1 MYIAMDTYVDRLVF
15 NSKSAVQ
22 TGTTGNS
29 VISVNKLSYK
39 YGKTVAV
46 DNISFNV
53 KKGEIFSFLG
63 PNGAGKT
70 TTINVLTTLLPVQEG
85 KVSIAG
91 FDVEKQPDEVR
102 RSIGIVFQNPTVD
115 WNLTCWESLEFHGRI
130 YSLPKEVRR
139 SRIDELLSLVE
150 LSEKRN
156 TLVKHLSG
164 GMKRR
169 LEIARGLLTRPEV
182 LFLDEP
188 TMGLDPTSRMK
199 TWDYVKKINEEG
211 VTVFLTT
218 HYMDEAD
225 RLSDNICIIDKGK
238 IIANGTSES
247 LKRALGMDM
256 IYLETNDD
264 LKSTQIIESMGIATG
279 VRSSAEGL
287 IVSLK
292 DSSQCMPKLVEK
304 IREENIE
311 IKNVNLKKPTLDDV
325 FLYFTGRG
333 LREENGEAHKA
344 DNEERG
350 GKS

>member
-1 MYIAMDTYVDRLVF
+1 MVF
-15 NSKSAVQ
+15 NNRPAIQ
-22 TGTTGNS
+22 TGAAEDN
-29 VISVNKLSYK
+29 VISVDNLRYR

-46 DNISFNV
+46 DNINFTV
-53 KKGEIFSFLG
+53 KKGEVFSFLG

-70 TTINVLTTLLPVQEG
+70 TTINLLTTLLPIQEG
-85 KVSIAG
+85 RVSISG
-91 FDVEKQPDEVR
+91 FDVEKQPDDVR

-115 WNLTCWESLEFHGRI
+115 WNLTAWESLEFHGRI
-130 YSLPKEVRR
+130 YSIPKEVRR
-139 SRIDELLSLVE
+139 NRIDELLRVVE

-169 LEIARGLLTRPEV
+169 LEIARGLLTRPVV

-211 VTVFLTT
+211 VTIFLTT

-225 RLSDNICIIDKGK
+225 RLSDTICILDRGK
-238 IIANGTSES
+238 IIANGSSES
-247 LKRALGMDM
+247 LKSALGMDM
-256 IYLETNDD
+256 IYLETDD
-264 LKSTQIIESMGIATG
+264 DVKSTQIIEAMGVASV

-292 DSSQCMPKLVEK
+292 DGSQCMPKLLER
-304 IREENIE
+304 IREEDIE

-325 FLYFTGRG
+325 FIYFTGRG
-333 LREENGEAHKA
+333 LREESNETPKA
-344 DNEERG
+344 DNKGRG
-350 GKS
+350 GNFP